1 MNWPTSKDPRDQI
14 SLVVVP
20 TMAAL
25 IVVGILLVLA
35 YLWSA
40 PS

>member
-14 SLVVVP
+14 SHVVAP

-25 IVVGILLVLA
+25 IVIGIVLVVA
-35 YLWSA
+35 YLWST

>member
-1 MNWPTSKDPRDQI
+1 MNWPTSKDPRDHI
-14 SLVVVP
+14 SLVAVP

-25 IVVGILLVLA
+25 IVIGIFLVVA